1 MKHNIILSFSVAA
14 TLLIAAP
21 QWGYA
26 QKRASKSVRHYVV
39 ASATGKV
46 LSVDSTYDVRVN
58 KATTELLVQYKK
70 GVQNMMNTQVGV
82 SAKLMKGSGG
92 EDNPEGLLSDL
103 IADVIR
109 SAGSKILGEGRTCD
123 MALMNN
129 GGVRSILPK
138 GKIMVSNI
146 FEILPF
152 ENTIT
157 VLTLSGIQLSELL
170 SEIAHIG
177 GGLSGV
183 QIAVTKKTHQLLR
196 ATIGGQL
203 IDPNKSYTV
212 ATLNYLAE
220 GNDGFKVLA
229 EKSVQRINRDDVLLR
244 DIFTDYVKQQTKE
257 GKEIDANIEGRFTV
271 E

>member
-1 MKHNIILSFSVAA
+1 
-14 TLLIAAP
+14 
-21 QWGYA
+21 
-26 QKRASKSVRHYVV
+26 V
-39 ASATGKV
+39 ASATGK
-46 LSVDSTYDVRVN
+46 LLNVDSTYDVRVN
-58 KATTELLVQYKK
+58 KATTELLVQYRK

-92 EDNPEGLLSDL
+92 ANNPEGLLSDL

-109 SAGSKILGEGRTCD
+109 SAGSKILGGGKTCD

-152 ENTIT
+152 ENTVT
-157 VLTLSGIQLSELL
+157 VLTLSGVQLTEFLK
-170 SEIAHIG
+170 EIAHIG
-177 GGLSGV
+177 GGVSGV
-183 QIAVTKKTHQLLR
+183 QIVVDKKNFQLLR
-196 ATIGGQL
+196 ATIGGQPV
-203 IDPNKSYTV
+203 DPDKSYTV

-229 EKSVQRINRDDVLLR
+229 EKSVPRINRDDVLLR
-244 DIFTDYVKQQTKE
+244 DIFMDYVKQQTKE
-257 GKEIDANIEGRFTV
+257 GKEIDAKLEGRFV
-271 E
+271 YE